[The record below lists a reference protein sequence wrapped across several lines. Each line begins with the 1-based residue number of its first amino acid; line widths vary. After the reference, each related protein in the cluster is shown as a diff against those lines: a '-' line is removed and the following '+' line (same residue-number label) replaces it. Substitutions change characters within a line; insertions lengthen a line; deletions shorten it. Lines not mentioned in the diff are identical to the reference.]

1 MIIHPVL
8 PQKKLRLVIH
18 GHVQGVFYRDSMR
31 REAQRL
37 GVSGWVKN
45 RNDSS
50 VEAAVHG
57 DPAAV
62 DALVRWAQR
71 GPELAHVERVEIELD
86 DGVYS
91 GFEVI
96 R

>member
-1 MIIHPVL
+1 MITHPDP

-18 GHVQGVFYRDSMR
+18 GRVQGVFYRDSMR
-31 REAQRL
+31 LEAQRL

-45 RNDSS
+45 RSDGS

-62 DALVRWAQR
+62 DAIVRWAHR
-71 GPELAHVERVEIELD
+71 GPELAHVERVEIEPD
-86 DGVYS
+86 DGVYN
-91 GFEVI
+91 GFDVI